1 MAFKM
6 KGFSLIGGTDKHKE
20 ATDAARKAKIAK
32 AGAAAMKKGA
42 AESMAEKF
50 QAAGGMREA
59 AMKGKKPGTGMKGAD
74 RPQPTYEGTDEFRKE
89 KDIPKSEFK
98 KRGIKAPN
106 KALVGKQ
113 KNIDVNNNGRIDG
126 DDFKKL
132 KGKSPNKAGCAST
145 PAKKYKSPA
154 KKYASA
160 AQRKAIHAS
169 KEDGGKGAPSKFIA
183 KAAGMLIGANK
194 QRQAQKDAAEQAKQK
209 GIEAAMSRKL

>member
-6 KGFSLIGGTDKHKE
+6 KGFSLHGGTDKHKK
-20 ATDAARKAKIAK
+20 ATDAVRKAKVATAK
-32 AGAAAMKKGA
+32 AAKEGA
-42 AESMAEKF
+42 AEAMAEKF
-50 QAAGGMREA
+50 KAAGGMREA
-59 AMKGKKPGTGMKGAD
+59 AMKGKKHGTGMKSPN

-98 KRGIKAPN
+98 KRGVKAPN

-113 KNIDVNNNGRIDG
+113 KNIDVNNNGKIDG

-145 PAKKYKSPA
+145 PAKKYKKS
-154 KKYASA
+154 
-160 AQRKAIHAS
+160 
-169 KEDGGKGAPSKFIA
+169 PSKFIA

-209 GIEAAMSRKL
+209 GIEQAMSRKL

>member
-1 MAFKM
+1 MPEFKDNKGFKM
-6 KGFSLIGGTDKHKE
+6 KGFSMHGGTDKHKQ
-20 ATDAARKAKIAK
+20 AVDAARKASVKV
-32 AGAAAMKKGA
+32 
-42 AESMAEKF
+42 
-50 QAAGGMREA
+50 QAVN
-59 AMKGKKPGTGMKGAD
+59 

-98 KRGIKAPN
+98 KRGVKSPNKLKTDPKAGMKKRKKSSSSTMCKTPS

-113 KNIDVNNNGRIDG
+113 KNIDVNNNGKIDG

-132 KGKSPNKAGCAST
+132 KGKSPNKSNCGPT

-169 KEDGGKGAPSKFIA
+169 KEDGGKGAPGKFIA

-194 QRQAQKDAAEQAKQK
+194 QRQASKDAAEQAKQK
-209 GIEAAMSRKL
+209 GIESAMSRKL

>member
-6 KGFSLIGGTDKHKE
+6 KGFSLHGGTDKHKE
-20 ATDAARKAKIAK
+20 ATEAARKASVKKQEVKMNYPGNPPKPPKSKI
-32 AGAAAMKKGA
+32 KK
-42 AESMAEKF
+42 
-50 QAAGGMREA
+50 
-59 AMKGKKPGTGMKGAD
+59 D

-98 KRGIKAPN
+98 KRGVKAPN

-113 KNIDVNNNGRIDG
+113 KNIDVNNNGKIDG

-132 KGKSPNKAGCAST
+132 KGESPNKSNCGPT

-194 QRQAQKDAAEQAKQK
+194 QRQAAKDAAEQAKQK
-209 GIEAAMSRKL
+209 GIESAMSRKL

>member
-6 KGFSLIGGTDKHKE
+6 KGFSLHGGTDKHKDATE
-20 ATDAARKAKIAK
+20 AVRKAKLAKRAIKPSGEFKRGQFDSLPPK
-32 AGAAAMKKGA
+32 AGAKPMKRK
-42 AESMAEKF
+42 
-50 QAAGGMREA
+50 
-59 AMKGKKPGTGMKGAD
+59 D

-98 KRGIKAPN
+98 KRGVKAPN

-113 KNIDVNNNGRIDG
+113 KNIDVNNNGKIDG

-145 PAKKYKSPA
+145 PAKKYKKS
-154 KKYASA
+154 
-160 AQRKAIHAS
+160 
-169 KEDGGKGAPSKFIA
+169 PSKFIA

-209 GIEAAMSRKL
+209 GIEQAMSRKL

>member
-6 KGFSLIGGTDKHKE
+6 KGFSLHGGTDKHKDATE
-20 ATDAARKAKIAK
+20 AVRKAKLAK
-32 AGAAAMKKGA
+32 RAAKMH
-42 AESMAEKF
+42 
-50 QAAGGMREA
+50 GMGL
-59 AMKGKKPGTGMKGAD
+59 KD

-98 KRGIKAPN
+98 KRGVKAPN

-113 KNIDVNNNGRIDG
+113 KNIDVNNNGKIDG

-145 PAKKYKSPA
+145 PAKKYKKS
-154 KKYASA
+154 
-160 AQRKAIHAS
+160 
-169 KEDGGKGAPSKFIA
+169 PSKFIA

-209 GIEAAMSRKL
+209 GIEQAMSRKL